1 MTGREDGQALPGIGP
16 DDPFGRAD
24 AAAGSVHLAFQR
36 QLAELLAQADITEEQ
51 RQRFLIAAA
60 CPCCGAGGL
69 SLSLPLKP
77 GASPR
82 F

>member
-1 MTGREDGQALPGIGP
+1 MTGWRDEGAP
-16 DDPFGRAD
+16 DDPSGRVRHGEESAH
-24 AAAGSVHLAFQR
+24 GAFQR
-36 QLAELLAQADITEEQ
+36 QLADLLAQADITEEQ
-51 RQRFLIAAA
+51 RQQFLIAAA

-77 GASPR
+77 GAAPR